1 MIPIGSALA
10 GALMGKPRIPP
21 CGVVLA
27 GAVLEII
34 GVVLLSRIS
43 TSPQIDTS
51 QYGFQV
57 LAGLGTG
64 MVNAALI
71 ILVPYIMET
80 KDLCKP
86 LYVHRIQTLTSTS
99 CWLRCMHPIPYLG
112 RTGRPRDRRLH
123 LNTLHSPAPDRHS
136 LARNRGDASREDRDY
151 QGFAFGQSR

>member
-1 MIPIGSALA
+1 
-10 GALMGKPRIPP
+10 MGKPRVPP

-43 TSPQIDTS
+43 TSNQIDTT

-64 MVNAALI
+64 MVNASLI

-80 KDLCKP
+80 KDLCKR
-86 LYVHRIQTLTSTS
+86 LYIHTIQPLTSTS
-99 CWLRCMHPIPYLG
+99 CWLRCMHSIPYLG
-112 RTGRPRDRRLH
+112 RTGRSRDRRLH
-123 LNTLHSPAPDRHS
+123 LNALHPPPLVRCS
-136 LARNRGDASREDRDY
+136 LARTRNDASREDGDD
-151 QGFAFGQSR
+151 QGIAFGHSR